1 MAEEADFDSLLF
13 EGEPESKDPEESIA
27 VLDSVE
33 SIDLDFTEEE
43 GGESSSKDEALDA
56 LLADLESAE
65 KESSTSS
72 KSIKEDS
79 FFGDLKSNKH
89 NSDDSLEWD
98 GELDNLTEDI
108 ELPPAD
114 PVDVIEGSEDLT
126 DEDVD
131 LGLSIADDGKLTVDE
146 ALAALDAQENA
157 VAPANEVN
165 EHDLTNF
172 QKDNG
177 FIDIDR
183 LLNEADE
190 EEVEIDQYK
199 ELDVDMGELD
209 SLMGNASMVD
219 VDDEENS
226 VNAKLDLARAYIEI
240 DDNDSANALL
250 QEVKLDGN
258 DKQKQEAEGLIN
270 SLT

>member
-1 MAEEADFDSLLF
+1 GEEQVDEADLDALLAGFDEPTDDSESGSEDDSTSDSSDNDL
-13 EGEPESKDPEESIA
+13 GEEIAAELEIETSDLEAAPSDKPEEQ
-27 VLDSVE
+27 V
-33 SIDLDFTEEE
+33 
-43 GGESSSKDEALDA
+43 DEALDA

-65 KESSTSS
+65 QASNAKPEP
-72 KSIKEDS
+72 IKEDS
-79 FFGDLKSNKH
+79 FFGDLKGNKD
-89 NSDDSLEWD
+89 NSHDDVEWD
-98 GELDNLTEDI
+98 GEL
-108 ELPPAD
+108 A
-114 PVDVIEGSEDLT
+114 S
-126 DEDVD
+126 
-131 LGLSIADDGKLTVDE
+131 SIADIESLSPESIDEDKITVDE
-146 ALAALDAQENA
+146 ALAALDAQESVEATSNG
-157 VAPANEVN
+157 VD

-190 EEVEIDQYK
+190 DIVEVDQYK

-209 SLMGNASMVD
+209 NLMGNATMVD

-240 DDNDSANALL
+240 DDNDSAIALL

-258 DKQKQEAEGLIN
+258 DNQKQEAEGLIS